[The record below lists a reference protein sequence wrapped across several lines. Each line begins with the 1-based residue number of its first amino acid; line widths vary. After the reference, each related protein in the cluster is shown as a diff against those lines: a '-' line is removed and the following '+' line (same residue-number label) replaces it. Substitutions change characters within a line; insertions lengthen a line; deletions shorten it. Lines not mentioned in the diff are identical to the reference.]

1 MNRMAGHPLTIQHER
16 NIMRFTLI
24 AAAAAT
30 IMALA
35 GASAFFIPA
44 FLAVGIAIDSNE
56 RKNQAA

>member
-1 MNRMAGHPLTIQHER
+1 
-16 NIMRFTLI
+16 MRFTLI
-24 AAAAAT
+24 CTAAAT

-56 RKNQAA
+56 RKNHAA